1 MSQHFDEQPLPLI
14 EILENER
21 LNANEEALKLLK
33 TIPDDYPVSVVCVC
47 GIYRSGKSSLMN
59 WLLDIDTWSE
69 QRNGFVVG
77 PSINRCTRGIWM
89 WGAPKKSKLPSGEE
103 CYVIVLDTEGIGG
116 VESNAQYDARIFSLA
131 LLLCS
136 SLIYNSMGS
145 IDEAAISNLSF
156 VAQLSQHIHLTQP
169 TQPSDETGTA
179 SNGHDESSGFGK
191 IFPSF
196 TWVIRDFALELVDDD
211 GDELTSLQYLNSALQ
226 PKKGFDQSTVERNR
240 VRSML
245 TSFFAKRQCLTMVR
259 PCNDEIALQQVDNI
273 PLNEL
278 RPEFKKALQ
287 ELQVLVFGNLVPK
300 SVHGKNLNGIMFA
313 VLVES
318 YVTAINNGGIHITY
332 MLMLILMFMLILM
345 LMPTI
350 ILILILIRIL
360 ILLLILILMHKY
372 THARSANGSYC
383 LG

>member
-1 MSQHFDEQPLPLI
+1 MYWTGLDCSSICLGWGSIEQKERKEVTGKRMSQHFDEQPLPLI

-156 VAQLSQHIHLTQP
+156 VAQLSQHIHI
-169 TQPSDETGTA
+169 SNKGEESDGREEVDETT
-179 SNGHDESSGFGK
+179 SSQDDSLEFSR

-196 TWVIRDFALELVDDD
+196 TWVIRDFALGMCRFTYARIHV
-211 GDELTSLQYLNSALQ
+211 YLS
-226 PKKGFDQSTVERNR
+226 GS
-240 VRSML
+240 
-245 TSFFAKRQCLTMVR
+245 
-259 PCNDEIALQQVDNI
+259 
-273 PLNEL
+273 
-278 RPEFKKALQ
+278 
-287 ELQVLVFGNLVPK
+287 
-300 SVHGKNLNGIMFA
+300 
-313 VLVES
+313 S
-318 YVTAINNGGIHITY
+318 YHYYNYHHY
-332 MLMLILMFMLILM
+332 
-345 LMPTI
+345 
-350 ILILILIRIL
+350 
-360 ILLLILILMHKY
+360 HHY
-372 THARSANGSYC
+372 HH
-383 LG
+383 